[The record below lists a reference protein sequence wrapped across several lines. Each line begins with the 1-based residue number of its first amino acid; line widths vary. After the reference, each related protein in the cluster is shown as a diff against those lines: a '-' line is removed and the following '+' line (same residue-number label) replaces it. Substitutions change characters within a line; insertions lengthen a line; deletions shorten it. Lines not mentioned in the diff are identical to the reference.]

1 MERLTYPYVNQ
12 VSTCF
17 GKPLTVLHEL
27 KPEGLNEKV
36 CAEVLGSLSRKRSY
50 SGDSDDTLSGGPDA
64 SKDASLEA
72 SAVGGDCGVKAKKSK
87 KAKKVKGESSG
98 VSKPP
103 TDA

>member
-1 MERLTYPYVNQ
+1 MERLTYLYVNQ

-17 GKPLTVLHEL
+17 GKPLTVLQEL

-50 SGDSDDTLSGGPDA
+50 SGDSDDTLSGGPVA

-72 SAVGGDCGVKAKKSK
+72 SAVGGDGGLKAKKSK
-87 KAKKVKGESSG
+87 KAKKVKSDGSG
-98 VSKPP
+98 VSKPSA
-103 TDA
+103 DA